1 MNLTPKALAPLALA
15 AALVP
20 GAARAD
26 LITFTVSG
34 SIKFGQDRIGLF
46 VEPEGSLAG
55 LPYTLSLTTDTTH
68 LLQTR
73 TDYGNRLSYNNHA
86 VHITGYATVAG
97 KTYSWDVPHGRGVEV
112 ALHQMNSLTMG
123 GSGSNPADGWA
134 VGTFN
139 HVAIDAP
146 WGTWVHDVEFD
157 HDMQFVDYPDG
168 GSSRSEFRVQIP
180 MNPPPGAPRDW
191 AMATSFH
198 GDATRLQWS
207 VSPVPEPGQYLM
219 LLAGVGV
226 LARLRRRAR
235 RTACAG

>member
-1 MNLTPKALAPLALA
+1 MILTPKVLASLALA
-15 AALVP
+15 TALVP

-34 SIKFGQDRIGLF
+34 TIKFGEDRIGLF

-55 LPYTLSLTTDTTH
+55 LPYTLSLTTDTTY
-68 LLQTR
+68 LVQKR

-112 ALHQMNSLTMG
+112 ALHQMNFLTMG
-123 GSGSNPADGWA
+123 GGGSNLDDDWS
-134 VGTFN
+134 VGAYN

-146 WGTWVHDVEFD
+146 QGAWVHDVEFD
-157 HDMQFVDYPDG
+157 HDMQFANYPDG
-168 GSSRSEFRVQIP
+168 GSSRSEFRVRTT
-180 MNPPPGAPRDW
+180 MKPPPDAPRDW

-207 VSPVPEPGQYLM
+207 VSPVPEPGQYVM
-219 LLAGVGV
+219 LLAGVAALV
-226 LARLRRRAR
+226 AWRRRTHRA
-235 RTACAG
+235 A